1 MLSGV
6 SDLLGCC
13 AGDTTMYILYRPC
26 STEVSDLCMY
36 FVCGKDTPL
45 LLLVTRSPTI
55 LQVGAPSPMTVT
67 MTRSPTIL
75 LLCSLELHLF
85 CINKYNRNK
94 NWRLWGTIQILPF
107 HSLGNHQKTL
117 YFEQTNKMTMI
128 MTMTMT
134 SISSAAKTR
143 GFFWVSEQPQG
154 TNCVAFRDG
163 RRSSISH
170 LSSIWSEINWTFI
183 RLIELDWLKWIELD

>member
-1 MLSGV
+1 MIRIIINFH
-6 SDLLGCC
+6 D
-13 AGDTTMYILYRPC
+13 IRH
-26 STEVSDLCMY
+26 
-36 FVCGKDTPL
+36 
-45 LLLVTRSPTI
+45 I
-55 LQVGAPSPMTVT
+55 
-67 MTRSPTIL
+67 
-75 LLCSLELHLF
+75 F
-85 CINKYNRNK
+85 CINKYNRTK

-143 GFFWVSEQPQG
+143 GFFWVSERPQG

-163 RRSSISH
+163 RRPSISH

-183 RLIELDWLKWIELD
+183 RLIWLDWLKLIELDLLNEYVASCLFFKHGFIEQSK